1 VLRTAGVAA
10 VLGAAVLTGCAASH
24 SPAAHNPERPAPRAV
39 VPSVQEVRAPVP
51 MSAPSAPTPAD
62 VPRPNPCAHNRGGQL
77 VRVSLHRQHLWMCRN
92 RHLAYNSPITSG
104 VVGQYTSTPTGDYTI
119 QGLDRNT
126 VLTLITGEQYTVKY
140 WIPFDA
146 PLFGFHDSPW
156 QTFPYGSPKYR
167 TQGSHGC
174 VHLPLKTIRYLYHW
188 ADIGTAVRIRA

>member
-1 VLRTAGVAA
+1 M
-10 VLGAAVLTGCAASH
+10 
-24 SPAAHNPERPAPRAV
+24 
-39 VPSVQEVRAPVP
+39 P

-62 VPRPNPCAHNRGGQL
+62 VPKPNPCKNNRGGRL
-77 VRVSLHRQHLWMCRN
+77 VRVSLHRQHLWMCRD

-126 VLTLITGEQYTVKY
+126 VLTLITGQQYTVKY

-174 VHLPLKTIRYLYHW
+174 VHLPLKTIRFLYHW
-188 ADIGTAVRIRA
+188 AGIGDRGARSVRRDTRGRHAEASSVPGVRIAG